1 MKIEKDDK
9 RPFAGTADQGS
20 TYYDVQQVSPSTAN
34 ALVGGSC
41 YRCVHCGKIVNRD
54 SVKEWIKSWCEQSQ
68 KYVRLQKI

>member
-1 MKIEKDDK
+1 MNQNSIENFQPEPK
-9 RPFAGTADQGS
+9 PISEQTADVIS
-20 TYYDVQQVSPSTAN
+20 VSPSIAN

>member
-1 MKIEKDDK
+1 MIHSSIEN
-9 RPFAGTADQGS
+9 
-20 TYYDVQQVSPSTAN
+20 VQPEQVMNNEPEAQDISVSPSIAN